1 MWRYFF
7 KRSDSRN
14 KSSSSARHTNHT
26 NRNNTHKI
34 ERKCSHYQ
42 NSYHE
47 GSQTFKLALATQAI
61 AYSIHTLERV
71 YQLMLCSISE
81 ARPLDDPS
89 GTNQIRH
96 VNKCIVKKIKH
107 FVSKKNIT
115 PPPPPPKKST
125 LWGLETRLAL
135 YRTNVRS
142 TSETTLLSRSLKL
155 ADFHNQSPLLTTTE
169 RNESGYK

>member
-1 MWRYFF
+1 MGRYFS
-7 KRSDSRN
+7 KRIDSRN

-96 VNKCIVKKIKH
+96 VNKYIVKKIKH

-115 PPPPPPKKST
+115 NPPPPSPPKHIVGSGNETST
-125 LWGLETRLAL
+125 LQNQCTFNIRDDSIVALSEARRL
-135 YRTNVRS
+135 
-142 TSETTLLSRSLKL
+142 
-155 ADFHNQSPLLTTTE
+155 P
-169 RNESGYK
+169 

>member
-7 KRSDSRN
+7 QRSDSRN

-47 GSQTFKLALATQAI
+47 GSQTFKLAFATQAI

-96 VNKCIVKKIKH
+96 VNKCIVKK
-107 FVSKKNIT
+107 KNISCQRKISLIL
-115 PPPPPPKKST
+115 PPPPKHIVGSGNETST
-125 LWGLETRLAL
+125 LQNQCTFNIRDDSIVALSEARRL
-135 YRTNVRS
+135 
-142 TSETTLLSRSLKL
+142 
-155 ADFHNQSPLLTTTE
+155 P
-169 RNESGYK
+169 